1 MVDVNGEVSVYP
13 SGAPQFIL
21 VFYGV
26 NGAHFVELDVFSI
39 LVPFL

>member
-1 MVDVNGEVSVYP
+1 MVDVIESVSVYS

-26 NGAHFVELDVFSI
+26 NVAHFVELDVFSI
-39 LVPFL
+39 LVPYL